1 MMGRV
6 TTPFPAPL
14 QVVEGPHTQAH
25 LSVTAGGL
33 GDVQAMLAGRGS
45 LLGML
50 NAGNPNPARCVDSQ
64 FESY

>member
-14 QVVEGPHTQAH
+14 QVVEGPHAQAH

-33 GDVQAMLAGRGS
+33 GDVQTALTGQGTWKKMVD
-45 LLGML
+45 
-50 NAGNPNPARCVDSQ
+50 AGNPNPDWCVDSQ

>member
-14 QVVEGPHTQAH
+14 QVVEGTHTQAH
-25 LSVTAGGL
+25 VSVTTGGL
-33 GDVQAMLAGRGS
+33 GDVQTALTGQGTWKKMA
-45 LLGML
+45 
-50 NAGNPNPARCVDSQ
+50 NAGNPNPLRCVDSQ